1 MADIEMEEITNDDFV
16 QEAELR
22 IPIEKLTLEWREPAE
37 TPTTRSRIADA
48 LIVMAKIKHV
58 AFEHLQVD
66 DENADY
72 TSFEYKGLDG
82 DVLVVRVA
90 QVNV

>member
-1 MADIEMEEITNDDFV
+1 MHNITMREIENTDYV

-22 IPIEKLTLEWREPAE
+22 IPLEKLTLEWRGAQTGSTQE
-37 TPTTRSRIADA
+37 RVADA
-48 LIVMAKIKHV
+48 LIVIAKIRLV
-58 AFEHLQVD
+58 AFEFLEIN

-72 TSFEYKGLDG
+72 TSFEYKGIEG
-82 DVLVVRVA
+82 DELVVRVA